1 MRAEVETAAQ
11 EVPAEMRVK
20 PAVEEV
26 CAEVEM
32 ATKEVRAEIRVVTD
46 GRVRQNHV
54 AEIRIVKLFDFPKRF
69 FLVKIKEGI

>member
-26 CAEVEM
+26 RAEVDTAAE
-32 ATKEVRAEIRVVTD
+32 EVRAEVETAAEEVRAKM
-46 GRVRQNHV
+46 RVRTD
-54 AEIRIVKLFDFPKRF
+54 A
-69 FLVKIKEGI
+69 